1 MQSGACVSVFKDSP
15 AFPPFLC
22 PVRLSPLCFVL
33 SVTRDKTEEITS
45 KSDKITAFRPTN
57 KFPELHILMSHTE
70 VFSLAERFPKT
81 NTSLIF
87 SLPPV
92 FTSFSNM
99 TFLIS

>member
-1 MQSGACVSVFKDSP
+1 MQSGACASVFKDWP
-15 AFPPFLC
+15 AFPSFLC

-33 SVTRDKTEEITS
+33 LLTRDKTEEITS
-45 KSDKITAFRPTN
+45 KSDKITAFRQTN
-57 KFPELHILMSHTE
+57 TFPELHNLMSHTE

-92 FTSFSNM
+92 FMSFSHM
-99 TFLIS
+99 TFLTI

>member
-1 MQSGACVSVFKDSP
+1 MQSGTCASVFKDWP

-45 KSDKITAFRPTN
+45 KSDKITAFRQTN
-57 KFPELHILMSHTE
+57 KFPELHILMPHTE

>member
-1 MQSGACVSVFKDSP
+1 MQSGTCASVFKDWP

-22 PVRLSPLCFVL
+22 PVRLSPLCFVP

-45 KSDKITAFRPTN
+45 KSDKITAFRQTN